1 MARNILPGYGALEM
15 NFQEIQNGLNAIP
28 IYAPSSTTDQTSSP
42 SVVAY
47 SKGDQIIYAETVT
60 DADTGLVTS
69 ITSRKLYTF
78 NQNVTNAQNTGFA
91 AIMTLGAVTEAGTGA
106 GGIPVVTAFPSSPSR
121 GDQIFLDVAISASD
135 GTNNRPRGFYT
146 YIQPNSNPNSRFWEE
161 VSIPEVGELYNNAR
175 IGDIIFLSAEEE
187 DFNGAGNDFNPGFYR
202 ASANG
207 ASPNFN
213 TTWTAI
219 GGEGGSG
226 VIVGDNLGA
235 NEVLTIPADNWLILP
250 NSVKHYLYYNHTGST
265 FTITAPSTGY
275 TLAQIA
281 DFLASD
287 GTLTLINEDLNE
299 LSARVVIS
307 GINVNQVAGTPTETL
322 LTFASAQEAAEFAAT
337 NGIVAGALASAVT
350 FTLTHDGDAYNYNIP
365 SGGTPAR
372 AAVISG
378 NTIAFQ
384 PQAPNIVEVHGATA
398 IVDHTFDHLDSGNLT
413 QLTFVDADTARY
425 DVESE
430 TVLTDSDAVLP
441 TSGAVHDYVEG
452 KFFREGTP
460 AVQYWEVD
468 GVPNGGPTFTGS
480 GETVAEVLEF
490 SDFRTDDSFRPVF
503 GVDNAPIVDTIAFS
517 INNVGDA
524 ATTVNNGDWTVAIEN
539 KYKVIFTKNGQTVI
553 KTLLRGDGSASVVS
567 TDLLCL
573 AFDPMKIPGDNSRA
587 GEKIY
592 IGTEN
597 ETVLVLDLNEID
609 FNGDGTITVAV
620 AKYGLRGSLTPSSEQ
635 INITALGV
643 HYRKVEHLSVVRWI
657 QTVVFGTSIGSLPW
671 ISAEVGEGGN
681 FTNFLDLEN
690 AENEGGT
697 TGNIYQSSNDQN
709 NTYETQRGYTLDGG
723 VPFEFSHAAVR
734 SITWN
739 ADADGGI
746 TMIAV
751 GNSILR
757 PSQDQSFAEGRVPL
771 FAVGQYWG
779 IPMGPLAAQY
789 LGSDTPTNRQTLFS
803 NLEFS
808 PLTYLG
814 VVSGGISDANST
826 YPGGFK
832 TNFLHN
838 QLDTKAGINIDDDLN
853 VIHLSD
859 IVYQEGTGAGFYMVG
874 QRLASDSDYHGI
886 GLFVDFQEF
895 SLVTYNRDNTY
906 LRFEKGLTNERASR
920 VKIIDNLTKLG
931 DNDNSPYH
939 KLYFRNNTGDASD
952 RNIIAF
958 GNNRQALEV
967 NTTVTTGSA
976 AFALSTIDQFEEL
989 VNSNDGP
996 FFASSDNFWGGFI
1009 PNKNDF
1015 SKTTVLWGTRSSV
1028 DVASSIFNAF
1038 RVQQEIVEIK
1048 FFDHSSPT
1056 AGPTLSIPKTNG
1068 EDIRSFAEKFAAHFG
1083 SGQTFPNGTA
1093 TLIPATDPN
1102 VSESAITVEFDP
1114 DTTKADDFTITV
1126 HVNNF
1131 SLLQPVG
1138 ANQTQYSLPITESF
1152 ELEVVSGTTDLILG
1166 YQLAVPSF
1174 DGLPNFDFS
1183 VTVGGQDARS
1193 GATLV
1198 NGLLE
1203 LNATT
1208 VAGLTTPG
1216 AEGSIVTVNYLQAS
1230 DEFYDFNED
1239 LATIISYIDPYSGT
1253 NTIRGS
1259 FKISLDHTF
1268 NNENELAA
1276 FLVSELEASGLLTDS
1291 VEARVIGTEL
1301 IFEIGLNSKGP
1312 ILHENQKISIT
1323 VTNPV
1328 LDPVNA
1334 DPLTIT
1340 RRLNGDTDETGSES
1354 GPIDLREVPSRD
1366 EMIDFIESAVEE
1378 LGTNEGIGNLDVI
1391 DSTGVPFKIDALDEE
1406 VLLENDPLT
1415 TKSYVDNVIPET
1427 GSINVATG
1435 HTNDEVTIQSNG
1447 VNTPLNA
1454 VGNDATPGVD
1464 EWFATLGGLVTSLP
1478 PLAQGSLISFGS
1490 ANGPSTANY
1499 ALVRDPDVVGN
1510 ITTLRFS
1517 GSLPS
1522 TVQNQFN
1529 LQTAPIPVPVVLYN
1543 VDLVT
1548 QAVVSDT
1555 VIFNSDDFV
1564 VETDATDDGHAH
1576 VSLAADIAI
1585 HGEVAAASL
1594 WQEGFRND
1602 YPGQAVVFDNIAAAA
1617 GSRRDFTRTGTSI
1630 NANVATD
1637 GVSKPGDNTYTLID
1651 LPADNPLSAF
1661 NGLLVDPNFEWVAR
1675 FYVDIIWRDNTQYY
1689 EGDTVQYTGAFGYTR
1704 RAYCEAPHISTEE
1717 NSPFVIGNVEYD
1729 YRTTGFNANTPWSPV
1744 EASVDIATGTTG
1756 EGITPYLNTNGN
1768 TGSTILRNIRVWD
1781 SYLAHG
1787 EHAGQFAIVLGTG
1800 TTTVQPAN
1808 IDSGNQPSPGDRFH
1822 FSDGIFAPS
1831 NAPEYELV
1839 GIDLIE
1845 GLDTTTYNIDVEI
1858 TADAE
1863 FNNAATTRAIA
1874 TNGFG
1879 RLSAGD
1885 TAVINVPGILNPVTF
1900 TVINVDETDD
1910 TIDLQPNNG
1919 TEFTLPARV
1928 YTFVQDTTFAG
1939 ENYTTFFFELPE
1951 GVLRVPE
1958 DISINDFFSVS
1969 DTRTDLGHTNRFVFR
1984 DDHFTVNKEGVGE
1997 SFIEIAPGF
2006 SGITVDRVNNGAF
2019 MASTNLASTGTERL
2033 FNFQSGGQ
2041 FVQFLTDIGFPTG
2054 DQSYRLGNTVILNI
2068 ATDDPSSF
2076 IISAD
2081 AIYTYNSGTGS
2092 VLSIST
2098 ADITT
2103 VLDGS
2108 TGNTDFGA
2116 LTFEIQE
2123 YQFNSITAGSGIR
2136 FDHSVGGD
2144 DLTISYN
2151 GGDTGGFTNG
2161 QDVRL
2166 GANSTIGGT
2175 VASDTGEVAI
2185 LGDADDV
2192 AVQGDWIFNGD
2203 AGIGVNNISSALG
2216 AGNGIIN
2223 LTSSVLFPGQGLT
2236 VGGPALENFVNGYTR
2251 VTLGV
2256 ALNANNFRTIQGAG
2270 ITIDDVSTPGFSEFS
2285 VNRIVGD
2292 GFISIANDR
2301 DAIMKAGP
2309 VESYTTFLAAVTD
2322 TDIDIEDRPGEVMT
2336 FQNITGTPGNGM
2348 FSLLNGGA
2356 VTNQFNLVDEIKV
2369 NQAGNDPNY
2378 IINRAGVGDNIIVV
2392 HDADNW
2398 AIFTVT
2404 GNTLSGRSV
2413 NLTNSF
2419 GALTT
2424 AGVNVGETALI
2435 ATSTADYDVTNIL
2448 RYVDV
2453 DNALNNEGIYE
2464 LLSAGIDSTDE
2475 AGIVTNHSLNNGSTN
2490 AMAYLALQFN
2500 ASVPVEITA
2509 DNQSDSTTNYFGT
2522 TISAVLN
2529 GTVLTDDD
2537 FRDNVYLFYQTTWNR
2552 ALTILIDI
2560 ITPAG
2565 AQTETVTRVATINGA
2580 IVPQV

>member
-28 IYAPSSTTDQTSSP
+28 IYAPSSTTDQTNSP
-42 SVVAY
+42 TVVAY
-47 SKGDQIIYAETVT
+47 SKGDQIIFAETVT

-78 NQNVTNAQNTGFA
+78 NQDVTNAQNTGFT

-175 IGDIIFLSAEEE
+175 IGDIIFLSALEE

-207 ASPNFN
+207 AMPNFN

-235 NEVLTIPADNWLILP
+235 DEVLTIPANNWLILP

-281 DFLASD
+281 EFLASD

-337 NGIVAGALASAVT
+337 NGIVAGTLASAVT
-350 FTLTHDGDAYNYNIP
+350 FTLTHDGDAYNYTIP
-365 SGGTPAR
+365 SGGTPNR

-384 PQAPNIVEVHGATA
+384 PQAPSVVEVHGATA

-425 DVESE
+425 DVDSE

-452 KFFREGTP
+452 KFLRDGTP

-597 ETVLVLDLNEID
+597 ETVLVIDVNAID
-609 FNGDGTITVAV
+609 FSSDGTLTAAV
-620 AKYGLRGSLTPSSEQ
+620 AKYGLRGSLTPSNEQ

-657 QTVVFGTSIGSLPW
+657 QTVVFGTSVGSLPW

-681 FTNFLDLEN
+681 FTNFLDLED

-697 TGNIYQSSNDQN
+697 SGNIYQSSNDQN

-734 SITWN
+734 SIAWN

-757 PSQDQSFAEGRVPL
+757 PSQDESFAEGRVPL

-814 VVSGGISDANST
+814 VVRGGISDAGST

-838 QLDTKAGINIDDDLN
+838 QLDTKVGINIGADLN
-853 VIHLSD
+853 VLDLVD

-874 QRLASDSDYHGI
+874 QRLASDSDRHGL

-920 VKIIDNLTKLG
+920 VKIIDSLTKLG

-958 GNNRQALEV
+958 GNNRQALEI

-1131 SLLQPVG
+1131 NLLQPVNAG
-1138 ANQTQYSLPITESF
+1138 QTQYSLPITESF

-1276 FLVSELEASGLLTDS
+1276 FLVTELEASGLLTDS
-1291 VEARVIGTEL
+1291 VEVRVVGTEL

-1478 PLAQGSLISFGS
+1478 PLAQGSLISFGN

-1585 HGEVAAASL
+1585 HGEVASASL

-1602 YPGQAVVFDNIAAAA
+1602 YPAQAVVFDNIAAAA

-1651 LPADNPLSAF
+1651 LPAANPLSAF

-1704 RAYCEAPHISTEE
+1704 RVYCEAPHISTEE
-1717 NSPFVIGNVEYD
+1717 NSPFVIGNVEYN

-1756 EGITPYLNTNGN
+1756 EGITPYLNTNDN

-1787 EHAGQFAIVLGTG
+1787 EHAGQFAVILGSG

-1808 IDSGNQPSPGDRFH
+1808 IDASNQPSPGDRFH

-1845 GLDTTTYNIDVEI
+1845 NLGSTYNIDVDI

-1863 FNNAATTRAIA
+1863 FNNAATTRAIP

-1919 TEFTLPARV
+1919 TEFTLPGRV
-1928 YTFVQDTTFAG
+1928 YTFVQDTSAFAA
-1939 ENYTTFFFELPE
+1939 ENYTTYFFELPE

-2092 VLSIST
+2092 VLSIPT

-2103 VLDGS
+2103 ITDGS

-2144 DLTISYN
+2144 DLTISATS
-2151 GGDTGGFTNG
+2151 DTGGFVNG

-2175 VASDTGEVAI
+2175 IADDSGDVAI
-2185 LGDADDV
+2185 ASVGDEIIT
-2192 AVQGDWIFNGD
+2192 GDWRFNGTTAVTNFVPVTNAMGQAQD
-2203 AGIGVNNISSALG
+2203 TEVNTRFDFTTAPGGSGLFATIRNVVTGAISSGGTNVATGANNFAIQDGTGINSTTVTQGGVTTATINSSTVVSQGEITLPGQEHIVTATGPETSIDTFITQASQARYKTSGDVDIPTGLVGISGSSRPTLIVSGGVSGINSVFLG
-2216 AGNGIIN
+2216 AGSNATSVWENVTTLNIN
-2223 LTSSVLFPGQGLT
+2223 DDQVSSTQPIRVM
-2236 VGGPALENFVNGYTR
+2236 LESSLAGDHILIR
-2251 VTLGV
+2251 V
-2256 ALNANNFRTIQGAG
+2256 
-2270 ITIDDVSTPGFSEFS
+2270 D
-2285 VNRIVGD
+2285 
-2292 GFISIANDR
+2292 
-2301 DAIMKAGP
+2301 
-2309 VESYTTFLAAVTD
+2309 
-2322 TDIDIEDRPGEVMT
+2322 
-2336 FQNITGTPGNGM
+2336 
-2348 FSLLNGGA
+2348 
-2356 VTNQFNLVDEIKV
+2356 NQ
-2369 NQAGNDPNY
+2369 
-2378 IINRAGVGDNIIVV
+2378 
-2392 HDADNW
+2392 NW
-2398 AIFTVT
+2398 A
-2404 GNTLSGRSV
+2404 LYSS
-2413 NLTNSF
+2413 NS
-2419 GALTT
+2419 TC
-2424 AGVNVGETALI
+2424 
-2435 ATSTADYDVTNIL
+2435 
-2448 RYVDV
+2448 
-2453 DNALNNEGIYE
+2453 
-2464 LLSAGIDSTDE
+2464 
-2475 AGIVTNHSLNNGSTN
+2475 GS
-2490 AMAYLALQFN
+2490 
-2500 ASVPVEITA
+2500 SCREC
-2509 DNQSDSTTNYFGT
+2509 SYFRCCN
-2522 TISAVLN
+2522 S
-2529 GTVLTDDD
+2529 
-2537 FRDNVYLFYQTTWNR
+2537 
-2552 ALTILIDI
+2552 
-2560 ITPAG
+2560 
-2565 AQTETVTRVATINGA
+2565 
-2580 IVPQV
+2580 